1 MASPT
6 TTTPRGAVPP
16 RPEPTHPCA
25 RCGAPV
31 PLDVGLCERC
41 NPLGLKDS
49 ASSQVHGTAFVA
61 VALAIVI
68 LAVAG
73 RLALAGVGPFPVTLT
88 ALVAEGDGLA
98 ITLAVT
104 NDGAAAGRTTCRV
117 YDPADRGGGR
127 SSFVLSPEIG
137 PGQTVTFVK
146 RVTEFGATARALA
159 VECTG
164 P

>member
-1 MASPT
+1 M
-6 TTTPRGAVPP
+6 TTPRGMTPP
-16 RPEPTHPCA
+16 RPEPTHPCV

-31 PLDVGLCERC
+31 PPEVGLCERC

-61 VALAIVI
+61 VALAIVF

-73 RLALAGVGPFPVTLT
+73 RLAVAGVGPFPATLT
-88 ALVAEGDGLA
+88 SLGAEGDGLA
-98 ITLAVT
+98 VTLSVRNEGT
-104 NDGAAAGRTTCRV
+104 SAGQTTCRL
-117 YDPADRGGGR
+117 YDPAQRGGGR
-127 SSFVLSPEIG
+127 SAFLLSPEIG
-137 PGQTVTFVK
+137 PGETVTFSK
-146 RVTEFGATARALA
+146 RVTELGPTLRDLA

>member
-1 MASPT
+1 MT
-6 TTTPRGAVPP
+6 TQRGTAPA
-16 RPEPTHPCA
+16 RPEPTHPCV

-31 PLDVGLCERC
+31 ALEMGLCERC

-61 VALAIVI
+61 VALAIVL

-73 RLALAGVGPFPVTLT
+73 RLALAGVGPFPATVASL
-88 ALVAEGDGLA
+88 AAEGDGLA
-98 ITLAVT
+98 VTLSVK
-104 NDGAAAGRTTCRV
+104 NDGTAAGQTTCRV
-117 YDPADRGGGR
+117 YDPAQRGGGR
-127 SSFVLSPEIG
+127 SAFLLSPEIE
-137 PGQTVTFVK
+137 PGRTVSFSK
-146 RVTEFGATARALA
+146 RVSELGATPRDLA